1 MDSYSTIANLAYQTF
16 RIPVYLYKSGVL
28 TLSVPAQDKICHPP
42 VHIADKILGQESL
55 TYITD
60 YHICF
65 CKLPCMSNPDFAFVL
80 GPISSLPYSTK
91 ALGELHRD
99 YVVPT
104 EKRELFDEFFSHI
117 PTMTYI
123 DFFHI
128 LRIVYYMINSNEIT
142 LDSFL
147 KEIYM
152 GASPDS
158 QSLRIEHTASLY
170 QQREAD
176 VQNNSYEI
184 EKLILTF
191 VENGDMEGMKNFIS
205 NVPQYHAGTVA
216 ADVLRMQKNYF
227 ISTYTLATRTAIK
240 AGFPT
245 ADAYQLSDL
254 YISRLELLNSMNAV
268 NQLFANAM
276 LDITALV
283 QKHRDSLQ
291 TQFLNDLGI
300 PVRECILYV
309 QQHTNQNLSV
319 QSVADAL
326 GYQRTYLSAY
336 FSKTMGFHLSDYIY
350 RCKLE
355 EAKTLLTYTDKDI
368 SEISSYLCF
377 SSQSHF
383 QLRFKKAFHMTPAQ
397 YRRMNSQ
404 KQ

>member
-1 MDSYSTIANLAYQTF
+1 MENVMIRLGNMSFAAGCT
-16 RIPVYLYKSGVL
+16 VL
-28 TLSVPAQDKICHPP
+28 L
-42 VHIADKILGQESL
+42 IL
-55 TYITD
+55 
-60 YHICF
+60 
-65 CKLPCMSNPDFAFVL
+65 V
-80 GPISSLPYSTK
+80 
-91 ALGELHRD
+91 
-99 YVVPT
+99 
-104 EKRELFDEFFSHI
+104 
-117 PTMTYI
+117 
-123 DFFHI
+123 
-128 LRIVYYMINSNEIT
+128 LRILIKRLPKAYSYGLWMAA
-142 LDSFL
+142 LFRFL
-147 KEIYM
+147 C
-152 GASPDS
+152 P
-158 QSLRIEHTASLY
+158 
-170 QQREAD
+170 
-176 VQNNSYEI
+176 V
-184 EKLILTF
+184 
-191 VENGDMEGMKNFIS
+191 
-205 NVPQYHAGTVA
+205 
-216 ADVLRMQKNYF
+216 
-227 ISTYTLATRTAIK
+227 
-240 AGFPT
+240 
-245 ADAYQLSDL
+245 
-254 YISRLELLNSMNAV
+254 
-268 NQLFANAM
+268 ANAM